1 MPRNIWLRSPW
12 ECSSLEVCLEGEICG
27 SLLRLRS
34 YSGFRFGYW
43 ATSQVLGL
51 PSARLGTMAPPS
63 RNVPPFM
70 LFGGQP
76 PPHEAGQN
84 SPFHM
89 GPRECCFPTEEG
101 SPPTYFSTGNVC
113 HTPSSTCCIMT
124 YFPKKELTLLASEV
138 PFRKPSHVEEC
149 ISIFSNM

>member
-1 MPRNIWLRSPW
+1 MGRANAQKHLAQKPLGMLISGSVSGRGDLWLTPKAEELFRVQVW
-12 ECSSLEVCLEGEICG
+12 LV
-27 SLLRLRS
+27 RL
-34 YSGFRFGYW
+34 
-43 ATSQVLGL
+43 
-51 PSARLGTMAPPS
+51 PPS
-63 RNVPPFM
+63 RSVPPFM

-89 GPRECCFPTEEG
+89 DPRECCFPTEEG
-101 SPPTYFSTGNVC
+101 SPPLYFSTGNVC